1 MGSLDQ
7 STSYK
12 AYARCI
18 PDRLISGLLTVNIRN
33 SWDNSDGLDDVNDVY
48 YTKWDSDLPT
58 AQKVSNPFGNNKP
71 AEPATD
77 RTGKMQ
83 SFGDFDCFLFWVSGG
98 MTLHSTLVNGDTH
111 STSGY
116 NTDSGTWY
124 ESITDPRC
132 NSYIRSQLIGRSN
145 NAYTPNANYFQSGHE
160 NMINLREAENAN
172 VDSSTEV
179 TSLGADGVHKEHVLN
194 TTTYSGSH
202 SSNDNKWSLDTPTN
216 NKFHSPVKQI
226 SITGS
231 HRFNTIPNVHSTHP
245 SGPGGSPNPT
255 LYQLDYHDSSFY
267 SIVVDIVLFGYH
279 TSGAGAGSV
288 ANKIRTDYN
297 INTFFQPFGE
307 TPNLDFSTTEWAS

>member
-7 STSYK
+7 HTNYK

-33 SWDNSDGLDDVNDVY
+33 AYDNSDGLDDVNDVY

-71 AEPATD
+71 AAPATD
-77 RTGKMQ
+77 RTGACQ

-98 MTLHSTLVNGDTH
+98 MTLHSTLTYGTTRTNPA
-111 STSGY
+111 GY
-116 NTDSGTWY
+116 ANTSGTWY
-124 ESITDPRC
+124 ESISDPRC

-145 NAYTPNANYFQSGHE
+145 NAYTPNANYFQAGHE
-160 NMINLREAENAN
+160 NMINLRENENAN
-172 VDSSTEV
+172 VDSNTEV
-179 TSLGADGVHKEHVLN
+179 TSLGADGIHKEHVLN
-194 TTTYSGSH
+194 TTTYSSAH
-202 SSNDNKWSLDTPTN
+202 SAHDNKWSLESPTN
-216 NKFHSPVKQI
+216 NKFYSPVKQI

-231 HRFNTIPNVHSTHP
+231 HRLNTTSNAY
-245 SGPGGSPNPT
+245 SGSGGTDYGT
-255 LYQLDYHDSSFY
+255 LYQLSAHDSSFY

-279 TSGAGAGSV
+279 TSGAGGGTGSI

-297 INTFFQPFGE
+297 INVFFQPFGE
-307 TPNLDFSTTEWAS
+307 TPNLDFAVTEWAS